1 MHGRSSTKKGWKQ
14 NNKAW
19 RRFGGVGREGG
30 REGWGSCIEL
40 GVELW
45 SHLSKFSLGHK
56 PLLCTKYLGDTVALY
71 LVAFYS
77 CGWALNPSPATLALF
92 LFSSLCLFL

>member
-30 REGWGSCIEL
+30 MGEL
-40 GVELW
+40 YRIGCGVVV
-45 SHLSKFSLGHK
+45 
-56 PLLCTKYLGDTVALY
+56 PLI
-71 LVAFYS
+71 
-77 CGWALNPSPATLALF
+77 
-92 LFSSLCLFL
+92 